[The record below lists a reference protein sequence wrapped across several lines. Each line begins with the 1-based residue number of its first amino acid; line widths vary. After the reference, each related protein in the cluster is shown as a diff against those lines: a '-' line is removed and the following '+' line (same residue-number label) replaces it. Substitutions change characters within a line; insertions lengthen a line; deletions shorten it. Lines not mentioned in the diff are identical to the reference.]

1 MITVKLGSVC
11 EVLSGFAF
19 KSSEFGQDGMP
30 IVRIRDVTRGFT
42 ETFYSGSYEEQYLI
56 DNGDILIGMDG
67 DFNLS
72 EWKGGKAL
80 LNQRVCKLIVDENV
94 WSKKFL
100 FYFLPQKLL
109 EIWHDTPFVTVKHLS
124 VKKIV
129 DIDVPNF
136 PLEQQKK
143 IAAILEKADQLR
155 KDCKQ
160 MEDEFNNLS
169 KSVFMGMFGE
179 TSQDYLNWP
188 KFSIETLAKPE
199 VGSMRTGPF
208 GSDLKHSEFIDDS
221 SGVAVIGIDNAVKN
235 EFSWGERRF
244 ISLEKYERLKRYTV
258 FPEDLIVTIMG
269 TNGRIAVIP
278 DNIPLA
284 ISTKH
289 LAVITLNQELALP
302 RFVHSAFKL
311 HPAIQFQLLQKCKGA
326 VMDGLNLGLIK
337 GLELKLPPLD
347 LQKKYVEIIDR
358 IENQIAVTRQLCKQ
372 YEDCFNSLLTKSVI
386 VADL

>member
-42 ETFYSGSYEEQYLI
+42 ETFYSGCYEEQYLI

-129 DIDVPNF
+129 DIDVPYF

-143 IAAILEKADQLR
+143 IAAILEKA
-155 KDCKQ
+155 
-160 MEDEFNNLS
+160 E
-169 KSVFMGMFGE
+169 
-179 TSQDYLNWP
+179 
-188 KFSIETLAKPE
+188 
-199 VGSMRTGPF
+199 
-208 GSDLKHSEFIDDS
+208 
-221 SGVAVIGIDNAVKN
+221 
-235 EFSWGERRF
+235 
-244 ISLEKYERLKRYTV
+244 
-258 FPEDLIVTIMG
+258 
-269 TNGRIAVIP
+269 
-278 DNIPLA
+278 
-284 ISTKH
+284 
-289 LAVITLNQELALP
+289 
-302 RFVHSAFKL
+302 
-311 HPAIQFQLLQKCKGA
+311 
-326 VMDGLNLGLIK
+326 
-337 GLELKLPPLD
+337 
-347 LQKKYVEIIDR
+347 
-358 IENQIAVTRQLCKQ
+358 QLCK
-372 YEDCFNSLLTKSVI
+372 DCRQMEQELNHLAEAVFLDMFGNIASNPKNWRIGCIGELMDTVSYGTSEKSSEEVLEYPVLRMNNITYDGGWDFTSLKYMNMDEKDKSKFLVKKGDILFNRTNSKELVGKTAVFREEQPMAYAGYLVRARCNKLANPEYVSAVLNSKYGKQTLLAMCKSIVGMANINAKEFQTIKLPIPPISLQDEFAVKISQILEVKNRLVVDRHAYYLLFDALVKKAFHGELFI
-386 VADL
+386 